1 MQEIL
6 EELFNTLKKGGSL
19 MSYVRRTRLG
29 VDSRLF
35 LYGIIALIIVSMTIA
50 GFLFVGDREK
60 AELKNGNTASMDIK
74 KINVV
79 RASRNIQAGE
89 MADGLKFD
97 VVAMPKEFVPPGAVE
112 SVQWLQNKRV
122 SNAISDKE
130 ILLQSDLV
138 DSGDWYDEGDRLLEH
153 TFQDEAIPLTVVV
166 GSIVDI
172 KLFRPGKPD
181 NVVIAKTIV
190 IGKVDKTL
198 SFYLN
203 EIEQEYIKEAN
214 IEGQLFLV
222 QYLDKS
228 QQEGTITYLPTYIQG
243 NKALGIKV
251 ESSFGKTNMSGGN

>member
-1 MQEIL
+1 
-6 EELFNTLKKGGSL
+6 

-29 VDSRLF
+29 INNRLF
-35 LYGIIALIIVSMTIA
+35 LYGIIALILVLTTTA
-50 GFLFVGDREK
+50 GLLIFGGREK
-60 AELKNGNTASMDIK
+60 EEAKNDTTASMDLNKIK
-74 KINVV
+74 VV

-89 MADGLKFD
+89 IAEAIEFD
-97 VVAMPKEFVPPGAVE
+97 VIEMSKEYVPTGAVE

-130 ILLQSDLV
+130 ILLKSDLV
-138 DSGDWYDEGDRLLEH
+138 DSGDWYDEGDRLMEH
-153 TFQDEAIPLTVVV
+153 TFQDGAIPLTVVV

-172 KLFRPGKPD
+172 KLFKPGNLD
-181 NVVIAKTIV
+181 NVVISKATV
-190 IGKVDKTL
+190 ISKVDKTL

-203 EIEQEYIKEAN
+203 EVEQEYIKEAN
-214 IEGQLFLV
+214 TEGPLFLV

-228 QQEGTITYLPTYIQG
+228 QQACAVTYLPIYNQE

>member
-1 MQEIL
+1 
-6 EELFNTLKKGGSL
+6 
-19 MSYVRRTRLG
+19 SYVRRTRLG
-29 VDSRLF
+29 IDSRLF
-35 LYGIIALIIVSMTIA
+35 LYGIIVLIIVFTTTA
-50 GFLFVGDREK
+50 GFLIFRGRDK
-60 AELKNGNTASMDIK
+60 AEVKNGTTAAMDLK

-89 MADGLKFD
+89 IADTIVFD
-97 VVAMPKEFVPPGAVE
+97 VVAMPKEYVPTGAVE

-138 DSGDWYDEGDRLLEH
+138 DSGDWYDEGDRLMEH

-172 KLFRPGKPD
+172 KLFKPGNLD
-181 NVVIAKTIV
+181 NVVIAKAIV

-203 EIEQEYIKEAN
+203 EMEQEYIKEAN
-214 IEGQLFLV
+214 MEGQLFLV

-228 QQEGTITYLPTYIQG
+228 QQECAVTYLPIYTQG
-243 NKALGIKV
+243 NKELGIKV
-251 ESSFGKTNMSGGN
+251 ESSFEKTNMSGGN